1 MPTFRVLV
9 HGRGHWISVDDDLQR
24 VEFYVAR
31 VLEADSAHAASERA
45 LELVRRDPRA
55 RPMPDYPPP
64 TITVAEVSP
73 ADAVPEVQ
81 PGFAFY
87 PDPE

>member
-9 HGRGHWISVDDDLQR
+9 RGRGHWISVDDDLQR

-31 VLEADSAHAASERA
+31 VLEAATASAASRRA

-55 RPMPDYPPP
+55 QPMPDYPPP
-64 TITVAEVSP
+64 TITVAEVTP
-73 ADAVPEVQ
+73 ADTVPEVQ